1 MSVSFSVLFLFG
13 LSSIRV
19 ENWVLARTESQVFSL
34 SGFNRQINSLCNFGA
49 PRECVYG
56 HILELLHIFLVWT
69 SFGHILDTFVV
80 TF

>member
-34 SGFNRQINSLCNFGA
+34 SGFIQQADKQLM
-49 PRECVYG
+49 
-56 HILELLHIFLVWT
+56 
-69 SFGHILDTFVV
+69 
-80 TF
+80 